1 MMLEADT
8 THYDTIII
16 GSGISGLNLA
26 RKLSEAGQR
35 VFIVAKEA
43 VTEGSSKYAQGGV
56 AVVNPLEDKDDLFSH
71 IQDTLKSGKGICNE
85 EAVNHVIESGWS
97 KVQELVELGVKFDDG
112 FNLEGSH
119 SKNRILHNS
128 DSTGKAILIPLLDC
142 VSRDCNISIQQGT
155 EAISLIKSSFRI
167 VGARFSDITGTEF
180 DVFANNVVLA
190 SGGLA
195 AIYQDF
201 TCPDIL
207 RGDGIALAYDAGAKI
222 ENLEFIQFHPTVFRT
237 NDAKNFLISEALRGA
252 GALLRNS
259 QKELFA
265 EKYHPSAELATRDI
279 VSRAIF
285 NEMKL
290 HDSDFVYLDARALG
304 KDFLQKQF
312 PTIYQNCLDNGY
324 DLALDLLPVR
334 PAAHYSIGGVKTDL
348 RGRTNLDGLYA
359 IGEVAST
366 GLHGANRLASNS
378 LLECIVMA
386 DYLAKDIIENSFRIY
401 FEDFEYCSDYD
412 VAFDYEEKKSFQ
424 ETLENIRNVMSKN
437 LSVERRQKAIQST
450 LKYLESLEPCKE
462 LTVATLVAK
471 CALSRKE
478 TRGVHYRVDAPNSDK
493 TYERATIISKDS
505 SLRKLILV
513 DKLKLSLKG

>member
-1 MMLEADT
+1 MMLMKDT
-8 THYDTIII
+8 IHYDTIII

-35 VFIVAKEA
+35 VFLSAKEA

-56 AVVNPLEDKDDLFSH
+56 AVVNPLEDQEDLFLH
-71 IQDTLKSGKGICNE
+71 IKDTLDSGKGICNE
-85 EAVNHVIESGWS
+85 DAVNQVIESGWS
-97 KVQELVELGVKFDDG
+97 KVQELVGLGVKFDED
-112 FNLEGSH
+112 FHLEGSH
-119 SKNRILHNS
+119 SKHRVLHNS

-142 VSRDCNISIQQGT
+142 VSRDYNISIQQGT
-155 EAISLIKSSFRI
+155 EAISLIKSSMRI
-167 VGARFSDITGTEF
+167 VGVRFSDITGEEF

-195 AIYQDF
+195 GIYQDF

-222 ENLEFIQFHPTVFRT
+222 ENLEFVQFHPTVFKT
-237 NDAKNFLISEALRGA
+237 KDAKNFLISEALRGA

-259 QKELFA
+259 NQEFFA
-265 EKYHPSAELATRDI
+265 NKYHPSAELATRDV

-285 NEMKL
+285 NEMRL
-290 HDSDFVYLDARALG
+290 CDSDFVYLDARALG
-304 KDFLQKQF
+304 KDLLMKQF

-324 DLALDLLPVR
+324 DLAIDLLPVR

-348 RGRTNLDGLYA
+348 RGRTNIDGLYA

-386 DYLAKDIIENSFRIY
+386 DYLAQDIIDNNFEIY
-401 FEDFEYCSDYD
+401 IEDYEYCSDYF
-412 VAFDYEEKKSFQ
+412 VPFEHEEKLSHQ
-424 ETLENIRNVMSKN
+424 ENLENIRNVMSKN

-462 LTVATLVAK
+462 LTVATLLAK
-471 CALSRKE
+471 SALSRKE
-478 TRGVHYRVDAPNSDK
+478 SRGVHYRVDAPNTDK
-493 TYERATIISKDS
+493 SYERATIISKDS
-505 SLRKLILV
+505 ALRKVILT
-513 DKLKLSLKG
+513 DKIKLSLKG